1 MDRRRALLALLL
13 ATVLAGLLGGV
24 FYVFTTEVFAVR
36 VSSGVWWFALV
47 LTLAVALA
55 VAYAAS
61 SGFRAET
68 RWQRYA
74 LLALGVALVAAA
86 AALGVM
92 FRPFDPANIRLGA
105 LLGGE
110 PLPAEDADA
119 LPPAPLE
126 VSWRAQMPSVAQQGQ
141 CGSCWAH
148 AAAAVLSARANMA
161 TGWRNDGGYAA
172 AEPACLGALD
182 PARMD
187 GSGWKASPQALV
199 DLDTYHFASGATVG
213 KCAGSY
219 AQQGLLLA
227 ARGVPNAACVP
238 AFSAAGPNCATS
250 CGAPV
255 SRLDGQ
261 TVCTHA
267 DSVEWR
273 VCPAAATPGA
283 SASSRLRANA
293 AYRLVGEEAIRRE
306 IAARGPVLC
315 LLNFYTKRSGA
326 RAGWTLADAPSL
338 FGGAASSL
346 TSPAYIARPSVDG
359 AEYTR
364 SFAEG
369 AHAVAV
375 HGFGTAADGTRFWHI
390 RNSWGATWGSGGD
403 SKVER
408 GVDAW
413 NIESY
418 CYAAGIAALA

>member
-1 MDRRRALLALLL
+1 MDRRRALLALFL
-13 ATVLAGLLGGV
+13 ATALAGLLGGV

-86 AALGVM
+86 TVLGVM

-110 PLPAEDADA
+110 PLPAGEAGA

-126 VSWRAQMPSVAQQGQ
+126 VSWRAQMPAVAQQGQ
-141 CGSCWAH
+141 CNSCWAH

-161 TGWRNDGGYAA
+161 TGWRSDGGHAA
-172 AEPACLGALD
+172 AQPACLGALD
-182 PARMD
+182 PARVD
-187 GSGWKASPQALV
+187 GAGWKVSPQALV
-199 DLDTYHFASGATVG
+199 DLDAYQTAAGATVG

-227 ARGVPNAACVP
+227 ARGVPGAACVP
-238 AFSAAGPNCATS
+238 AFSAAGPSCAAS

-255 SRLDGQ
+255 SRLGGQ

-273 VCPAAATPGA
+273 ACPAAAAPGA
-283 SASSRLRANA
+283 TPSRRLRAGA

-315 LLNFYTKRSGA
+315 LLNFYTKRNGA

-338 FGGAASSL
+338 FGASSL
-346 TSPAYIARPSVDG
+346 TSPAYIARPAADG
-359 AEYTR
+359 AEYTL

-390 RNSWGATWGSGGD
+390 RNSWGATWGAGGD

-418 CYAAGIAALA
+418 CMAAGVAALT